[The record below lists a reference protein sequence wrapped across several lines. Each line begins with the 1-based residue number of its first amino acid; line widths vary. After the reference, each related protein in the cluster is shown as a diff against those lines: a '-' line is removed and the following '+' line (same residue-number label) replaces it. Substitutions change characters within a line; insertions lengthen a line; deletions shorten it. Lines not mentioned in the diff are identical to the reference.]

1 MDRICGIFS
10 RPAKTFLLTRLDPS
24 CLTEA
29 TKSQQFLL
37 HQDRNFWLSR
47 RHLSEGHCVLAQRWD
62 VMEKPPCLAL
72 APFGAIACSL
82 VRVSDAAASSYQ
94 ILFCL
99 RLNTMKEPPLSE
111 AASLRR

>member
-1 MDRICGIFS
+1 MDGICGIFS
-10 RPAKTFLLTRLDPS
+10 KPAKTFPLTQFDPS

-29 TKSQQFLL
+29 TKSRQFLL
-37 HQDRNFWLSR
+37 QQDCDFCLSR
-47 RHLSEGHCVLAQRWD
+47 RHLSEGYCVLAQRWD

-72 APFGAIACSL
+72 APFGTFTFSL

-99 RLNTMKEPPLSE
+99 RLNKMKEPPLSE